1 MQLSFLQH
9 LNPSQRRAVLH
20 RDGALLVVA
29 GAGSGK
35 TRTLTCRLAHL
46 LLAEAVDP
54 EEILAVTFTNK
65 AAKEMKTRL
74 ENLLLETQLKPGIK
88 PEELSPQEQTQ
99 TRSIVYKKYT
109 KHLWIGTFH
118 SLCARMLRFDIEK
131 YQTGDGRRWSRNF
144 VIYDESDVQALIK
157 EIVTKD
163 LNLDEKKFDPRSIR
177 YAISGA
183 KNRGWTPQDYRQQ
196 EKGYRVET
204 IYQVYRL
211 YQDRLLQ
218 NNALDFDD
226 LIFVPVQLFRQQ
238 EKVLQYWHNRF
249 RHILVDE
256 YQDTNRTQYELLRL
270 LVTNNQGT
278 VVDWT
283 NRSVFAVGD
292 ADQSIYSFRLAD
304 FTILL
309 EFQDTFGDGL
319 PDDQTQ
325 TMIKLEENYRSVA
338 NILQAAN
345 ALIKN
350 NTQRI
355 DKVLR
360 PTRRE
365 GDVIRYYNAFDEVEE
380 ARYVVDR
387 IKEHIRG
394 GGKAGDCAILYR
406 TNAQSRVF
414 EEVLVRQNINYRVV
428 GGMRFYDRKEI
439 KDILAYLRVIVNPQ
453 DNVSLLRIINVPKR
467 GIGKE
472 TVNKLMDK
480 ALELEL
486 SLFEFLQQ
494 EEAVKLIASRAFR
507 SIQAFVQ
514 QICRWQDKQTTTK
527 ARDLIREVIIE
538 SGYQNELQQ
547 EGTEEAIDRLNNLQ
561 ELVNAAG
568 QYADENED
576 DSLTGFLASASLS
589 SAEESS
595 GEAETKVNLMTLH
608 GSKGLEFPVVF
619 LVGLE
624 QGLFPSYRALDNP
637 ADLEEERRLMYVGI
651 TRAQEK
657 LYLTSA
663 QERRLYGNSQYAE
676 ISQFLAELPVE
687 LILEEGKPQRQS
699 SKVIPLR
706 PQAKVIP
713 AEWQIGDR
721 VKHPTM
727 GIGVVEKIIGSGK
740 TFSLVVKFP
749 PNTKQI
755 LLPNS
760 VQKLS

>member
-1 MQLSFLQH
+1 MHPHFLQR
-9 LNPSQRRAVLH
+9 LNPSQQRAVLH

-35 TRTLTCRLAHL
+35 TRTLTYRLANL
-46 LLAEAVDP
+46 LLTAGVDP

-74 ENLLLETQLKPGIK
+74 ENLLMETQLPPGQTLADLSP
-88 PEELSPQEQTQ
+88 PEETA
-99 TRSIVYKKYT
+99 TRSIVYRKYT

-118 SLCARMLRFDIEK
+118 SLCARLLRFDIEK
-131 YQTGDGRRWSRNF
+131 YQTEDGRKWSRHF
-144 VIYDESDVQALIK
+144 VIYDESDVQSLVK

-163 LNLDEKKFDPRSIR
+163 LNLDDKRFDPRSIR

-196 EKGYRVET
+196 ERGYRGET

-211 YQDRLLQ
+211 YQERLLQ

-226 LIFVPVQLFRQQ
+226 LIFLPVQLFRQQ
-238 EKVLQYWHNRF
+238 EQVLHYWHNRF

-256 YQDTNRTQYELLRL
+256 YQDTNRTQYELIRL
-270 LVTNNQGT
+270 LVTNNKGT
-278 VVDWT
+278 TIDWT

-304 FTILL
+304 FRILL

-319 PDDQTQ
+319 PDSETK

-338 NILQAAN
+338 NILHAAN
-345 ALIKN
+345 ALIQN

-360 PTRRE
+360 PTRGE
-365 GDVIRYYNAFDEVEE
+365 GDAIRYYNAFDEVEE

-387 IKEHIRG
+387 IKAHIRG
-394 GGKAGDCAILYR
+394 GGKPGDCAILYR

-414 EEVLVRQNINYRVV
+414 EEVLMRQNINYRVV

-439 KDILAYLRVIVNPQ
+439 KDILAYLRLIVNPQ

-480 ALELEL
+480 AVELEL

-494 EEAVKLIASRAFR
+494 EEVVKLIASRAYR
-507 SIQAFVQ
+507 SIQSFVH
-514 QICRWQDKQTTTK
+514 QILRWQRLQETVK
-527 ARDLIREVIIE
+527 ASELIRTVIVE
-538 SGYQNELQQ
+538 SGYQNELQE

-561 ELVNAAG
+561 ELINAAV
-568 QYADENED
+568 QYAQENED
-576 DSLTGFLASASLS
+576 ESLPGFLATASLS
-589 SAEESS
+589 AAEEST
-595 GEAETKVNLMTLH
+595 GESETKVNLMTLH
-608 GSKGLEFPVVF
+608 GAKGLEFPVVF

-663 QERRLYGNSQYAE
+663 QERRLYGNSQCAE
-676 ISQFLAELPVE
+676 VSQFLAELPAE
-687 LILEEGKPQRQS
+687 LILEEGKQKRS
-699 SKVIPLR
+699 TTAKVIPLR
-706 PQAKVIP
+706 PTN
-713 AEWQIGDR
+713 WQIGDR
-721 VKHPTM
+721 VKHPHLGLGT
-727 GIGVVEKIIGSGK
+727 VERIIGSGK
-740 TFSLVVKFP
+740 TISLLVKFP
-749 PNTKQI
+749 PNTRQI
-755 LLPNS
+755 LLPHS
-760 VQKLS
+760 VQKLD